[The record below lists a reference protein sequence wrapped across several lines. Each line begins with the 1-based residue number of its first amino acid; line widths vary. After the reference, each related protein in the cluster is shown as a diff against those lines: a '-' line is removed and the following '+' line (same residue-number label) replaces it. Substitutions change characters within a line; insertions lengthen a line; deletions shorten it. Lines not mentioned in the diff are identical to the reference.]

1 VQGDRK
7 EGGAVNFRE
16 ITLGVGLSLGAV
28 LGAALSAAQQPGKIA
43 RVGYLGSG
51 SAPTPATPDLS
62 LQAFRQGLG
71 ELGYVDG
78 RDVII
83 ETRRAEG
90 RIEQLPA
97 LAAELVGLKVDV
109 IVGVGAVV
117 VRAAKSATTT
127 VPIVMAVVIDP
138 VEAGLVANLERP
150 GGNITG
156 LTTFDPQEARKKL
169 ELLKEV
175 LPGLARVALLA
186 DQDIRDRPLKAHEDQ
201 ARTLGL
207 HPQGLKVTGANPDLE
222 RVFEAMRRER
232 ADALLVLEQPATVAH
247 RRRIAE
253 MAAKHR
259 LPTLFA
265 RASVDAGGLIGYG
278 TSLAAA
284 ARRMAIYV
292 DEILKGA
299 KPGDLPVEAVVRHEL
314 VINVR
319 TAREIGVTIP
329 PEVLKR
335 ANETIQ

>member
-1 VQGDRK
+1 MK
-7 EGGAVNFRE
+7 LRE
-16 ITLGVGLSLGAV
+16 FTLAGILALGAV
-28 LGAALSAAQQPGKIA
+28 LVAALAAAQQPGKIA
-43 RVGYLGSG
+43 RVGYLGSD
-51 SAPTPATPDLS
+51 SAPTPATPNLS

-83 ETRRAEG
+83 ETRWAEG

-97 LAAELVGLKVDV
+97 LAAELVGLRVDV

-127 VPIVMAVVIDP
+127 IPIVMAVVIDP
-138 VEAGLVANLERP
+138 VEAGLVASLERP

-156 LTTFDPQEARKKL
+156 LTTFDPQEAGKKL

-175 LPGLARVALLA
+175 LPGLERVALLA

-201 ARTLGL
+201 ARALGL
-207 HPQGLKVTGANPDLE
+207 HPQGLKLAGANPDLE
-222 RVFEAMRRER
+222 RVFEAMTRER
-232 ADALLVLEQPATVAH
+232 ANALLVLEQPATVAH

-253 MAAKHR
+253 MAVKHR

-278 TSLAAA
+278 TSLAEASQ
-284 ARRMAIYV
+284 RMAMYV
-292 DEILKGA
+292 DKILKGA
-299 KPGDLPVEAVVRHEL
+299 KPRDLPVEVVVRHEL
-314 VINVR
+314 VVNVR

-335 ANETIQ
+335 ANQTIQ

>member
-1 VQGDRK
+1 MK
-7 EGGAVNFRE
+7 LRE
-16 ITLGVGLSLGAV
+16 FTLAGILALGAV
-28 LGAALSAAQQPGKIA
+28 LVAALAAAQQPGKIA
-43 RVGYLGSG
+43 RVGYLGSD
-51 SAPTPATPDLS
+51 SAPTPATPNLS

-83 ETRRAEG
+83 ETRWAEG

-97 LAAELVGLKVDV
+97 LAAELVGLRVDV

-117 VRAAKSATTT
+117 VRAAKGATTT
-127 VPIVMAVVIDP
+127 IPIVMAVVIDP
-138 VEAGLVANLERP
+138 VEAGLVASLERP

-156 LTTFDPQEARKKL
+156 LTTFDPQEAGKKL

-175 LPGLARVALLA
+175 LPGLERVALLA

-201 ARTLGL
+201 ARALGL
-207 HPQGLKVTGANPDLE
+207 HPQGLKLAGANPDLE
-222 RVFEAMRRER
+222 RVFEAMTRER
-232 ADALLVLEQPATVAH
+232 ANALLVLEQPATVAH

-253 MAAKHR
+253 MAVKHR

-278 TSLAAA
+278 TSLAEASQ
-284 ARRMAIYV
+284 RMAMYV
-292 DEILKGA
+292 DKILKGA
-299 KPGDLPVEAVVRHEL
+299 KPRDLPVEVVVRHEL
-314 VINVR
+314 VVNVR

-335 ANETIQ
+335 ANQTIQ

>member
-1 VQGDRK
+1 VK
-7 EGGAVNFRE
+7 LRE
-16 ITLGVGLSLGAV
+16 FTLAGILALGAV
-28 LGAALSAAQQPGKIA
+28 LVAALAAAQQPGKIA
-43 RVGYLGSG
+43 RVVYLGSD
-51 SAPTPATPDLS
+51 SAPTPATPNLS
-62 LQAFRQGLG
+62 LQAFRRGLG
-71 ELGYVDG
+71 ELGYVDR

-83 ETRRAEG
+83 ETRWAEG

-97 LAAELVGLKVDV
+97 LAAELVGLRVDV

-127 VPIVMAVVIDP
+127 IPIVMAVVIDP
-138 VEAGLVANLERP
+138 VEAGLVASLERP

-156 LTTFDPQEARKKL
+156 LTTFDPQEAGKKL

-175 LPGLARVALLA
+175 LPGLERVALLA

-201 ARTLGL
+201 ARALGL
-207 HPQGLKVTGANPDLE
+207 HPQGLKLAGANPDLE
-222 RVFEAMRRER
+222 RVFEAMTRER
-232 ADALLVLEQPATVAH
+232 ANALLVLEQPATVAH

-253 MAAKHR
+253 MAVKHR

-278 TSLAAA
+278 TSLAEASQ
-284 ARRMAIYV
+284 RMAMYV
-292 DEILKGA
+292 DKILKGA
-299 KPGDLPVEAVVRHEL
+299 KPRDLPVEVVVRHEL

-335 ANETIQ
+335 ANQTIQ

>member
-1 VQGDRK
+1 MK
-7 EGGAVNFRE
+7 LRE
-16 ITLGVGLSLGAV
+16 FTPAGILALGAV
-28 LGAALSAAQQPGKIA
+28 LVAALAAAQQPGKIA
-43 RVGYLGSG
+43 RVGYLGSD
-51 SAPTPATPDLS
+51 SAPTPATPNLS

-83 ETRRAEG
+83 ETRWAEG
-90 RIEQLPA
+90 RVEQLPA
-97 LAAELVGLKVDV
+97 LAAELVGLRVDV

-117 VRAAKSATTT
+117 VRAAKNATTT
-127 VPIVMAVVIDP
+127 IPIVIAVVIDP
-138 VEAGLVANLERP
+138 IEAGLVASLERP

-156 LTTFDPQEARKKL
+156 LTTFDPQEAGKKL

-175 LPGLARVALLA
+175 LPGLERVALLA

-201 ARTLGL
+201 ARALGL
-207 HPQGLKVTGANPDLE
+207 HPQGLKLAGANPDLE
-222 RVFEAMRRER
+222 RVFEAMTRER

-253 MAAKHR
+253 MAVKHR

-278 TSLAAA
+278 TSLAEASQ
-284 ARRMAIYV
+284 RMAMYV
-292 DEILKGA
+292 DKILKGA
-299 KPGDLPVEAVVRHEL
+299 KPRDLPVEVVVRHEL
-314 VINVR
+314 VVNVR

-335 ANETIQ
+335 ANQTIQ

>member
-1 VQGDRK
+1 MKLREFTLTGILAF
-7 EGGAVNFRE
+7 GALLV
-16 ITLGVGLSLGAV
+16 
-28 LGAALSAAQQPGKIA
+28 AALAAAQQPA
-43 RVGYLGSG
+43 RIPRVAYLGAG
-51 SAPTPATPDLS
+51 FAPTAATPNPS
-62 LQAFRQGLG
+62 FQAFRQGLG

-83 ETRRAEG
+83 ETRWAEG
-90 RIEQLPA
+90 RIDQLPA
-97 LAAELVGLKVDV
+97 LAAELAGLKVDV
-109 IVGVGAVV
+109 IVGVGATVA
-117 VRAAKSATTT
+117 RAAKSATTT

-156 LTTFDPQEARKKL
+156 LTTFDPQEARMKL

-175 LPGLARVALLA
+175 LPGLERVALLA
-186 DQDIRDRPLKAHEDQ
+186 DQDLPDRSLKAHEDQ
-201 ARTLGL
+201 ARALGL
-207 HPQGLKVTGANPDLE
+207 HPQGLKVAGANPDLE

-247 RRRIAE
+247 RKRIAE

-278 TSLAAA
+278 TSAAAA
-284 ARRMAIYV
+284 ARRMATYV
-292 DEILKGA
+292 DKILKGT
-299 KPGDLPVEAVVRHEL
+299 KPGDLPVAVVVRHEL
-314 VINVR
+314 VVNAR

-329 PEVLKR
+329 PEVLRR
-335 ANETIQ
+335 ATQTIQ